1 MAPTL
6 APAGKIYG
14 VSLGPGDP
22 ELITVKGLRA
32 LQRADLVYYPGSVQA
47 DGQQSSY
54 SRTILDQLDLDE
66 ARFRGVFLPMAN
78 DRTAALRLYEQ
89 AFQQLKADYEAGRTV
104 AFVSEGDSTFY
115 STFAY
120 LLAHLH
126 AHQLPVEIIAGVPSF
141 LLATAAHQLPL
152 AVLREKV
159 AIIPLLAS
167 AATLEGYLRAFET
180 VVLIKVRGALDYVRP
195 AVAANFATACYAER
209 LGTPAQ
215 YLTTDLADLTGRELP
230 YFSILILK
238 SLLCS

>member
-1 MAPTL
+1 MASTPAPT
-6 APAGKIYG
+6 GKIYG

-32 LQRADLVYYPGSVQA
+32 LQGADVIYYPGSA
-47 DGQQSSY
+47 LPDGQQSSY
-54 SRTILDQLDLDE
+54 SLGILRALGLEEGKLRGLFMPMRT
-66 ARFRGVFLPMAN
+66 
-78 DRTAALRLYEQ
+78 DRTAALQGYEQ
-89 AFQQLKADYEAGRTV
+89 VFYQIKADYEAGRTV

-167 AATLEGYLRAFET
+167 TAALEGYLRDFET

-195 AVAANFATACYAER
+195 AVAAGHATAYYAER
-209 LGTPAQ
+209 LGTPTQ
-215 YLTTDLADLTGRELP
+215 YLTTNLADLAGRELP
-230 YFSILILK
+230 YFSLLILK

>member
-1 MAPTL
+1 MAPTP
-6 APAGKIYG
+6 APTGKIYG

-32 LQRADLVYYPGSVQA
+32 LQRADLIYYPGSVQA
-47 DGQQSSY
+47 DGRHNSY
-54 SRTILDQLDLDE
+54 SRSILDQLDLDE
-66 ARFRGVFLPMAN
+66 AKLCGVFLPMAN
-78 DRTAALRLYEQ
+78 DRAVALLIYEQ
-89 AFQQLKADYEAGRTV
+89 AFYQLKADYEAGRTV

-141 LLATAAHQLPL
+141 LLATAAHLVPL

-167 AATLEGYLRAFET
+167 AVALERYLREFET
-180 VVLIKVRGALDYVRP
+180 VVLIKVRGALDFVRP
-195 AVAANFATACYAER
+195 AVVANYATACYAER
-209 LGTPAQ
+209 LGTPDQ

-230 YFSILILK
+230 YFSLLILK
-238 SLLCS
+238 SLLCN

>member
-6 APAGKIYG
+6 ASTGKIYG

-32 LQRADLVYYPGSVQA
+32 LQRADLIYYPGSVQA
-47 DGQQSSY
+47 DGRHNSY
-54 SRTILDQLDLDE
+54 SRSILDQLDLDE
-66 ARFRGVFLPMAN
+66 AKLCGVFLPMAN
-78 DRTAALRLYEQ
+78 DRAVALLIYEQ
-89 AFQQLKADYEAGRTV
+89 AFYQLKADYEAGRTV

-141 LLATAAHQLPL
+141 LLATAAHLVPL

-167 AATLEGYLRAFET
+167 AVALEGYLREFET
-180 VVLIKVRGALDYVRP
+180 VVLIKVRGALDFVRP
-195 AVAANFATACYAER
+195 AVVANYATACYAER
-209 LGTPAQ
+209 LGTPDQ

-230 YFSILILK
+230 YFSLLILK
-238 SLLCS
+238 SLLCN

>member
-1 MAPTL
+1 MAEVV
-6 APAGKIYG
+6 AQRGKIYG

-22 ELITVKGLRA
+22 ELITVKGLRI
-32 LQRADLVYYPGSVQA
+32 LQQADCIYYPGSQLA
-47 DGQQSSY
+47 DGQQRSY
-54 SRTILDQLDLDE
+54 SLGILQQLGL
-66 ARFRGVFLPMAN
+66 AAAKLHGMFLPMAA
-78 DRTAALRLYEQ
+78 DRSAALAAYEQ
-89 AFQQLKADYEAGRTV
+89 TFYELKAHYEAGRTV

-141 LLATAAHQLPL
+141 LLATAAHQVPL
-152 AVLREKV
+152 AVLRERV

-167 AATLEGYLRAFET
+167 AAALEKYLQEFET

-195 AVAANFATACYAER
+195 AVAAGHATLLYAER

-215 YLTTDLADLTGRELP
+215 HLATSLAELDGRELP
-230 YFSILILK
+230 YFSLLILK
-238 SLLCS
+238 SLLCN

>member
-1 MAPTL
+1 MTATPAPQ
-6 APAGKIYG
+6 GKIYG

-22 ELITVKGLRA
+22 ELLTVKGLRA
-32 LQRADLVYYPGSVQA
+32 LQRADLIYYPGSVQA
-47 DGQQSSY
+47 DGQQRSY
-54 SRTILDQLDLDE
+54 SRTILAQLGLDE
-66 ARFRGVFLPMAN
+66 TRLRGLFLPMAN
-78 DRTAALRLYEQ
+78 DRAAALRVYEQ
-89 AFQQLKADYEAGRTV
+89 AFYQLKADYEAGRTV

-159 AIIPLLAS
+159 AVIPLLAS
-167 AATLEGYLRAFET
+167 AAALDGYLRAFET

-195 AVAANFATACYAER
+195 AVAAGQATAYYAEH

-215 YLTTDLADLTGRELP
+215 YLTTDLADLAGRELP
-230 YFSILILK
+230 YFSLLILK
-238 SLLCS
+238 SFLCN

>member
-1 MAPTL
+1 MVPSPPST
-6 APAGKIYG
+6 GKIYG

-22 ELITVKGLRA
+22 ELITVKGLRT
-32 LQRADLVYYPGSVQA
+32 LQRADLIYYPGSVQA

-54 SRTILDQLDLDE
+54 SRTILDQLDLDP
-66 ARFRGVFLPMAN
+66 ARFRGVFMPMAN
-78 DRTAALRLYEQ
+78 DRTAALQVYEQ
-89 AFQQLKADYEAGRTV
+89 AFQHLKADYEAGRTV

-120 LLAHLH
+120 LLVHLH

-141 LLATAAHQLPL
+141 LLATAAHQVPL

-167 AATLEGYLRAFET
+167 AAALEGYLRTFET
-180 VVLIKVRGALDYVRP
+180 VVLIKVRGALDFVRP
-195 AVAANFATACYAER
+195 AVAANYATACYAER
-209 LGTPAQ
+209 LGTPAE

-230 YFSILILK
+230 YFSLLILK
-238 SLLCS
+238 SLLCN

>member
-1 MAPTL
+1 MTPTL
-6 APAGKIYG
+6 APEGKIYG

-32 LQRADLVYYPGSVQA
+32 LQLADLIYYPGSVQP

-54 SRTILDQLDLDE
+54 SLGILRELGLDE
-66 ARFRGVFLPMAN
+66 TKLRGLFLPMRT
-78 DRTAALRLYEQ
+78 DRTAALQGYEQ
-89 AFQQLKADYEAGRTV
+89 VFYQIKADYEAGRTV

-126 AHQLPVEIIAGVPSF
+126 DHQLPVEIIAGVPSF
-141 LLATAAHQLPL
+141 LLATAAHQVPL

-159 AIIPLLAS
+159 AVIPLLAS
-167 AATLEGYLRAFET
+167 AAALEGYLRDFET

-195 AVAANFATACYAER
+195 AVAAGHATAYYAER

-215 YLTTDLADLTGRELP
+215 YLTTDLADLAGRELP
-230 YFSILILK
+230 YFSLLILK
-238 SLLCS
+238 SLLCN

>member
-1 MAPTL
+1 MAPT
-6 APAGKIYG
+6 PGKIYG

-32 LQRADLVYYPGSVQA
+32 LQRADLIYYPGSVQA
-47 DGQQSSY
+47 DGRHNSY
-54 SRTILDQLDLDE
+54 SRSILDQLDLDE
-66 ARFRGVFLPMAN
+66 AKLCGVFLPMAN
-78 DRTAALRLYEQ
+78 DRAVALLIYEQ
-89 AFQQLKADYEAGRTV
+89 AFYQLKADYEAGRTV

-141 LLATAAHQLPL
+141 LLATAAHLVPL

-167 AATLEGYLRAFET
+167 AVALEGYLREFET
-180 VVLIKVRGALDYVRP
+180 VVLIKVRGALDFVRP
-195 AVAANFATACYAER
+195 AVVANYATACYAER
-209 LGTPAQ
+209 LGTPDQ

-230 YFSILILK
+230 YFSLLILK
-238 SLLCS
+238 SLLCN